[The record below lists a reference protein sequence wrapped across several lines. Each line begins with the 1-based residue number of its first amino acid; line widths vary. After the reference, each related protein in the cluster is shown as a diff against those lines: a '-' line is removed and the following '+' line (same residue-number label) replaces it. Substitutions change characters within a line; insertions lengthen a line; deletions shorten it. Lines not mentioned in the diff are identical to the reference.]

1 MANLL
6 LKRIKDWATS
16 ITTFRTG
23 DVIPVD
29 GPDGTAKMSKDDLL
43 ARTAENTLGSIHS
56 LSDTATDFASDDY
69 IALDGTTN
77 GSRKMNK
84 DDLLKVTAQNA
95 LAGNVAPA
103 FNPTRTSENPYKAGD
118 YVSYEGKTYIFK
130 VDHYGAW
137 NASDVYEK
145 PAYKFFLEG
154 SFLEFPY
161 ENGFYRTDTEY
172 VGTFTANSSYYAVKV
187 NASVGDKFFIVGQG
201 ASAGLLWATYDKDGK
216 VVRRASTNEKKE
228 FEDKFVVTI
237 ADGEVGIVYNTSF
250 FSGKYMFRLY
260 NVPTIV
266 EKLNEGVKD
275 WNENKKFIFEY
286 EFIRNYTAPAGSAI
300 VGWYYKA
307 PASEF
312 SVKMTKVSGP
322 QNYDIWMN
330 DSTGVLSNVQ
340 YKTNCPFDEII
351 DITMV
356 TGYDRI
362 FFFAQGVTGVAVDVT
377 AYRVFKNTL
386 EYRIESLEGASSFR
400 GKKIVCLGDSI
411 TQFKYNGMSYC
422 NYLQNLTGANVV
434 NGGVGGT
441 RYAVR
446 TTPTTTP
453 TTASEAWAGVDMYNL
468 VKSWCDN
475 DWDIVDA
482 SAEWLYEH
490 DGGRDISPIINRL
503 KNNPISSADI
513 VTLFSGTND
522 WAGGTAKGAVN
533 DGNSSSLLGA
543 ISLIIEMLLAAK
555 PTLKI
560 FVFTPV
566 VRWLDYSGM
575 ATSDPSKFSDVKT
588 ESGRTLKELV
598 GWIYEAVTTL
608 HTPVCDLYNTLGWNQ
623 YNFNGYFLDTDGTH
637 PYKGFDSL
645 AKRMYGFMCANNW

>member
-1 MANLL
+1 MAD
-6 LKRIKDWATS
+6 KRIKDLT
-16 ITTFRTG
+16 
-23 DVIPVD
+23 
-29 GPDGTAKMSKDDLL
+29 
-43 ARTAENTLGSIHS
+43 N
-56 LSDTATDFASDDY
+56 TATESDIASGNY
-69 IALDGTTN
+69 FVLDGGAGTKKLNSTT
-77 GSRKMNK
+77 
-84 DDLLKVTAQNA
+84 LLTKTAQNV

-103 FNPTRTSENPYKAGD
+103 FDPTRTSENAYKAGESVA
-118 YVSYEGKTYIFK
+118 YGGKTYIFK
-130 VDHYGAW
+130 TNHYGDW
-137 NASDVYEK
+137 DASDVYEK

-161 ENGFYRTDTEY
+161 DNGFYRTDTEY
-172 VGTFTANSSYYAVKV
+172 VGTFTENSSYRTVKIS
-187 NASVGDKFFIVGQG
+187 ASAGDKFFIVGQG
-201 ASAGLLWATYDKDGK
+201 AVAALLWATYDKDGK
-216 VVRRASTNEKKE
+216 VIRRAAANAYRE

-237 ADGEVGIVYNTSF
+237 EEGEAGIVYNTSL

-260 NVPTIV
+260 NVPEIV
-266 EKLNEGVKD
+266 EKLNENIKS

-286 EFIRNYTAPAGSAI
+286 EFIRNYKAAAGSGI

-322 QNYDIWMN
+322 ATYDIWMN

-351 DITMV
+351 DVTMV

-362 FFFAQGVTGVAVDVT
+362 FFFALGVSGVAVDVT
-377 AYRVFKNTL
+377 AYRVLKNTL
-386 EYRIESLEGASSFR
+386 EYRIESLENASSFH

-411 TQFKYNGMSYC
+411 TQFKYNGMGYC
-422 NYLQNLTGANVV
+422 DYLQNITGATVV

-482 SAEWLYEH
+482 SAEWLYEN
-490 DGGRDISPIINRL
+490 DDGRDISPIINRL
-503 KNNPISSADI
+503 KNNPISSADV

-522 WAGGTAKGAVN
+522 WAGGTAKGVVN
-533 DGNSSSLLGA
+533 DGNSSTLLGA

-575 ATSDPSKFSDVKT
+575 STSDPSNFSDVKT
-588 ESGRTLKELV
+588 SSSRTLKELA
-598 GWIYEAVTTL
+598 GWIAEGVQLL
-608 HTPVCDLYNTLGWNQ
+608 HIPVCDFYNALGWNQ
-623 YNFNGYFLDTDGTH
+623 YNFGAYFLDTDGTH
-637 PYKGFDSL
+637 PYKGFNSI
-645 AKRMYGFMCANNW
+645 AKRMCGFLNANNW